1 MKLASFIA
9 KKGVLAQVKPA
20 SKKQALEML
29 TERAAELTGL
39 RAFDILNVVLGREK
53 LGSTGVG
60 SGVAIPHGKLKDIDK
75 LIGLFAKL
83 ETPIGFDAIDDQ
95 PVDLI
100 FLLLAP
106 EDAGADHLR
115 ALAKIS
121 RLMRQPE
128 FTKALRAASSQDEIY
143 ELMLN
148 PPVADAA

>member
-1 MKLASFIA
+1 MKLSSFIE
-9 KKGVLAQVKPA
+9 KKGVLAQLKPA
-20 SKKQALEML
+20 SKKQALEMI

-39 RAFDILNVVLGREK
+39 RAFDILNVVLQREK

-60 SGVAIPHGKLKDIDK
+60 AGIAIPHGKIKELDK
-75 LIGLFAKL
+75 LVGLFAKL
-83 ETPIGFDAIDDQ
+83 ETPVAFDSIDDQ

-106 EDAGADHLR
+106 EEAGADHLR

-121 RLMRQPE
+121 RLMRQSD
-128 FTKALRAASSQDEIY
+128 FAAALRKATDQKDIY

-148 PPVADAA
+148 PPVSDAA